1 MKALKRIWAIFKK
14 EAMHILRDKVIY
26 STAVTTPLMLTLLFG
41 AIYYQGKVTQVPV
54 VIYDADKSELSRMLI
69 NGFKDS
75 ERLNIYKYVES
86 VEELT
91 EEMDN
96 QRAEAGIILPHNLKK
111 NVKSGQSQEIPV
123 ILSGLN
129 SMNMSTASAA
139 INQVIATYSSGIN
152 VKVMAGNGISSKKGM
167 QAVQSL
173 SYKSRT
179 WYNPSSSY
187 EVYMLLGLMGMNLQ
201 QVAFLAVSLS
211 FSKERETGV
220 WKNLIFSKIKS
231 KELVFGKFAIYFIIF
246 FLDAIVMLTIGI
258 KLFKI
263 PMLGSVNALLVLTAA
278 FVGSVLMLGMFI
290 SSLLKSQ
297 VQAIQLSMMI
307 AVPSYMLS
315 GYTWPV
321 FNMHIILQKLSAV
334 LPLTHYLTSMKS
346 IMYMGQGFSTTVL
359 YDLKCLILII
369 VIFLP
374 LNILLIE
381 RRIKNN

>member
-187 EVYMLLGLMGMNLQ
+187 EVYMLLGLMGMILQ

-246 FLDAIVMLTIGI
+246 FLDAIVMLTLGI

>member
-26 STAVTTPLMLTLLFG
+26 STAVTTPLLLTLLFG
-41 AIYYQGKVTQVPV
+41 AIYVQGKVTQVPT
-54 VIYDADKSELSRMLI
+54 VIYDADKSELSRMLVA
-69 NGFKDS
+69 GFRDS
-75 ERLNIYKYVES
+75 EKLNIYKYVES
-86 VEELT
+86 VEELR

-96 QRAEAGIILPHNLKK
+96 QRAEVGIILPQDLKK

-129 SMNMSTASAA
+129 SLNMSNASAA
-139 INQVIATYSSGIN
+139 INQVISTYSAGIN
-152 VKVMAGNGISSKKGM
+152 VKIMAGNGISSKKGM

-179 WYNPSSSY
+179 WYNPSTSY
-187 EVYMLLGLMGMNLQ
+187 EMYMLLGLMGTLMQ

-220 WKNLIFSKIKS
+220 WKNLIFSKIRS
-231 KELVFGKFAIYFIIF
+231 KELILGKFSIYFIIF
-246 FLDAIVMLTIGI
+246 FLDAIVMLTLGI
-258 KLFKI
+258 ELFKL
-263 PMLGSVNALLVLTAA
+263 PMLGNLSALLTLTATFIGA
-278 FVGSVLMLGMFI
+278 ILMMGMFF

-297 VQAIQLSMMI
+297 VQAMQLSMMI
-307 AVPSYMLS
+307 AVPSYILS

-321 FNMHIILQKLSAV
+321 FDMPILLQKLSSL
-334 LPLTHYLTSMKS
+334 LPLTHYLISMKA
-346 IMYMGQGFSTTVL
+346 IMYMGQGFSATVL
-359 YDLKCLILII
+359 SDLKYLSLII

-374 LNILLIE
+374 LNILLVE
-381 RRIKNN
+381 RRIRNN

>member
-246 FLDAIVMLTIGI
+246 FLDAIIMLTLGI

-263 PMLGSVNALLVLTAA
+263 PMLGSVNALLVMTAA

>member
-69 NGFKDS
+69 TGFKDS
-75 ERLNIYKYVES
+75 ERLNIYKHVES

-187 EVYMLLGLMGMNLQ
+187 EVYMLLGLMGMILQ

-246 FLDAIVMLTIGI
+246 FLDAIIMLTLGI

>member
-187 EVYMLLGLMGMNLQ
+187 EVYILLGLMGMILQ
-201 QVAFLAVSLS
+201 QVAF
-211 FSKERETGV
+211 
-220 WKNLIFSKIKS
+220 
-231 KELVFGKFAIYFIIF
+231 
-246 FLDAIVMLTIGI
+246 
-258 KLFKI
+258 
-263 PMLGSVNALLVLTAA
+263 
-278 FVGSVLMLGMFI
+278 
-290 SSLLKSQ
+290 
-297 VQAIQLSMMI
+297 
-307 AVPSYMLS
+307 
-315 GYTWPV
+315 
-321 FNMHIILQKLSAV
+321 
-334 LPLTHYLTSMKS
+334 
-346 IMYMGQGFSTTVL
+346 
-359 YDLKCLILII
+359 
-369 VIFLP
+369 
-374 LNILLIE
+374 
-381 RRIKNN
+381 

>member
-246 FLDAIVMLTIGI
+246 FLDAIIMLTLGI

>member
-1 MKALKRIWAIFKK
+1 MRVLRRIWAIFKK

-26 STAVTTPLMLTLLFG
+26 STAVTTPTMLTLLFG
-41 AIYYQGKVTQVPV
+41 AIYYQGKVTQVPT
-54 VIYDADKSELSRMLI
+54 VIYDADKSELSRMLVT
-69 NGFKDS
+69 GFRDS

-86 VEELT
+86 VEELRK
-91 EEMDN
+91 EMDS
-96 QRAEAGIILPHNLKK
+96 QRAEVGIILPQDLKK
-111 NVKSGQSQEIPV
+111 NVKGGQAQEIPV

-129 SMNMSTASAA
+129 SLNLSNASAA
-139 INQVIATYSSGIN
+139 INQVISTYSAGIN
-152 VKVMAGNGISSKKGM
+152 VKIMAGNGISSKKGM

-187 EVYMLLGLMGMNLQ
+187 EVYMLLGLMGMILQ

-220 WKNLIFSKIKS
+220 WKNLIFSKIRS
-231 KELVFGKFAIYFIIF
+231 EELVLGKFAIYFIIF
-246 FLDAIVMLTIGI
+246 FLDAIIMLTLGI

-346 IMYMGQGFSTTVL
+346 IMYMGQGFSATVL

-369 VIFLP
+369 AIFLP

-381 RRIKNN
+381 KRIKTN

>member
-246 FLDAIVMLTIGI
+246 FLDAIVMLTLGI